1 MNHINLGGH
10 IMRNVLLTAIT
21 AGIVFLSGVA
31 MVNKKTTLKNNKKK
45 YIGQKGQVELEPD
58 GGQEVAATQLE
69 VVKEHSQKAA
79 DHEESKVSILKK
91 QLHINKLEKVNKPE
105 KPKLTM
111 KEKLLSLISKLVAY
125 NRMVFKRTWDI
136 KLLKNMQ
143 PALANSL
150 NGRDIYLP
158 IGERRFE
165 VIQGGKLVGQAQ
177 DKVRQQVFYEHMG
190 QPTKHKKCLHKI
202 REPSEQTRIHRLS
215 EVTIYKGG

>member
-1 MNHINLGGH
+1 
-10 IMRNVLLTAIT
+10 MRNVLLTAIT

-31 MVNKKTTLKNNKKK
+31 MVNKKVTLKNNKKK
-45 YIGQKGQVELEPD
+45 YIDQGGLVEPEPD
-58 GGQEVAATQLE
+58 GGQEVAVTQLE

-79 DHEESKVSILKK
+79 DHKESKLSILKK
-91 QLHINKLEKVNKPE
+91 RLCSNKPVQSNKTE
-105 KPKLTM
+105 KAKLTI
-111 KEKLLSLISKLVAY
+111 KEKLLALFSKLVAY
-125 NRMVFKRTWDI
+125 NRMVLKRSWDI
-136 KLLKNMQ
+136 KLLQGMQ

-150 NGRDIYLP
+150 NGKDIYLP

-202 REPSEQTRIHRLS
+202 REPSAQTRIHRLS